1 MSGFVIFL
9 IVLTIGYVLYYAAII
24 TIDLTAKPK
33 DDGKKEETLAMG
45 DMTDYMGFKPKS
57 VKESTDGGFSV
68 SDVIPENTE
77 GDEQNTEPA
86 PEIAEAEEEPEPQSQ
101 ESEPEPKPTPDPEP
115 TPSEEPELE
124 EDTQGGGQSGGQTME
139 EPHNEPE
146 DQQEEEEIEGITSV
160 AFDEDA
166 DVTVREE
173 VDKSDIPAFDPN
185 MNPPTYDV
193 SEFYDAP
200 QRDTSVSRKANIVRS
215 SLSSIETKGNQ
226 HISFDL
232 RDILQDETQTKQERI
247 EARHEASRA

>member
-33 DDGKKEETLAMG
+33 DDGKKEENLAMG
-45 DMTDYMGFKPKS
+45 DMTDDMGFKPKT
-57 VKESTDGGFSV
+57 VKESSDGGFSV
-68 SDVIPENTE
+68 SDDIPENTE
-77 GDEQNTEPA
+77 GDEQNPEPA
-86 PEIAEAEEEPEPQSQ
+86 PEIAEAEEEPEPRSA
-101 ESEPEPKPTPDPEP
+101 
-115 TPSEEPELE
+115 
-124 EDTQGGGQSGGQTME
+124 GGQTME
-139 EPHNEPE
+139 EPQDEPE
-146 DQQEEEEIEGITSV
+146 EQQEEEEIEGITSV
-160 AFDEDA
+160 TFDEDA

-193 SEFYDAP
+193 SEFYGAP